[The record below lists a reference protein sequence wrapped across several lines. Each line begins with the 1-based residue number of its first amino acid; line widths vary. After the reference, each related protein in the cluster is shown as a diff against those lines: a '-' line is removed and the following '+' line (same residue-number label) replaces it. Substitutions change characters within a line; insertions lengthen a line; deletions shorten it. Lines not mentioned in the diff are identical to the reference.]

1 MIMYRIYNYIIIK
14 GFMIWWQSPENLL
27 YSLFLYSIQCCCN
40 WNGIKSSKWHQI
52 LLYKLITLSSFFLT
66 SEYDIYPTQFSL
78 LSKNYPIGSFV
89 RRRDTVFVEVVSAIE
104 RESFWGKPATHLLSH
119 KNDTITLEEKTP
131 VPHKQISGRYIFLIF
146 QCHYAKIHYTL
157 NCKTK
162 RRTQEVEIIVF
173 IIKILFKVLK
183 SIFPTL
189 IQLRNNHWIKT

>member
-1 MIMYRIYNYIIIK
+1 MIRYRIYNYIIIK

-52 LLYKLITLSSFFLT
+52 LSYKLITLSSFFLT

-119 KNDTITLEEKTP
+119 KNSMVTIEEKTP
-131 VPHKQISGRYIFLIF
+131 VPHKRISGMCIIAFPKKNLKYFL
-146 QCHYAKIHYTL
+146 
-157 NCKTK
+157 
-162 RRTQEVEIIVF
+162 
-173 IIKILFKVLK
+173 
-183 SIFPTL
+183 
-189 IQLRNNHWIKT
+189 